1 MKKSVVKSYCVI
13 LFVDSLK
20 QVKLIYDT
28 RRQVIFRMEG
38 VVAIYRKYIEYRS
51 SDIQTIFYFLMSGAL
66 SSVIIHQAMNL

>member
-13 LFVDSLK
+13 LFADSLK
-20 QVKLIYDT
+20 QVKLINDT